1 MNSNLINNQGRFI
14 EAFDRELRAQINDYE
29 RRQAFE
35 QESNMTV
42 EQAVALP
49 TLNSTSEWETDAPAS
64 YTLNTSTAR

>member
-14 EAFDRELRAQINDYE
+14 ETFDRELRAQIGDYE

-35 QESNMTV
+35 QESNVTV
-42 EQAVALP
+42 DQATALSTLHP
-49 TLNSTSEWETDAPAS
+49 TSGWETDAPAS